1 MSRSSLK
8 YVENNYSQNRQPV
21 TAPVSNPVVYGC
33 FPRYSSKPSFVD
45 KLNKVLSGFLL
56 CLVVLSLVS
65 YYFVSD
71 GERNMNKL
79 GREIVAL
86 TNENIELQNK
96 LDNMHSFNRV
106 DSVLQT
112 GSVLAS
118 AKKVI
123 QVQSAKV
130 AFVPNIKPQP
140 INYHWTIG
148 Y

>member
-1 MSRSSLK
+1 
-8 YVENNYSQNRQPV
+8 
-21 TAPVSNPVVYGC
+21 
-33 FPRYSSKPSFVD
+33 
-45 KLNKVLSGFLL
+45 
-56 CLVVLSLVS
+56 
-65 YYFVSD
+65 
-71 GERNMNKL
+71 MNKL